1 MDKWFQFI
9 SNTISHINIATSE
22 ELKIKTYR
30 SYTLLYGLS
39 KHVIYN
45 CGILRI
51 YFPLNL
57 GTVQL
62 FNVCLCL
69 VLLLYH

>member
-51 YFPLNL
+51 YFHSILA
-57 GTVQL
+57 
-62 FNVCLCL
+62 LCNSL
-69 VLLLYH
+69 MYACV